1 MVRYVILRRFLR
13 EIPPWISFRDL
24 QVLAWLTPKG
34 GHIRGV
40 ATPDLATWFPEHFT
54 EYLSAD
60 VPVATVIT
68 DEDYG
73 DSLDKEME
81 DWPDNDGDSGDY
93 SGEDPPLNQP
103 DILAVDTR
111 HGVGHTILGNK
122 CPRDT
127 CPHTC
132 SIWNQNING

>member
-1 MVRYVILRRFLR
+1 M
-13 EIPPWISFRDL
+13 SS

-34 GHIRGV
+34 GHLRGV
-40 ATPDLATWFPEHFT
+40 ATPDLATWGPEYST

-60 VPVATVIT
+60 VPAATGIT

-73 DSLDKEME
+73 DSSDEEME
-81 DWPDNDGDSGDY
+81 EWRDDDGDSGEY
-93 SGEDPPLNQP
+93 SRKDPPLNQP

-111 HGVGHTILGNK
+111 HGVGHTTLGNTS
-122 CPRDT
+122 PRDT

-132 SIWNQNING
+132 SIGIRTSTD